1 MLRAAIIG
9 LLASGVVAVCLML
22 QSIGRGMP
30 LITVGVFACIA
41 AILQQFGER
50 SWVDRRSLGEAYEG
64 LADFFMDIHAPSIPE
79 KGWKWL
85 VRGSVSFLFVLAGG
99 VVGVEGPAIEFTN
112 ALAVQLRSGSERWF
126 EQRRRTDAG
135 SVLAAAISA
144 GFGAPF
150 AGLIVPIEMG
160 IGGNAFSAVISS
172 VFAFLGISIFK
183 IFFSSKG
190 FGIDLGEALA
200 GVSLNNW
207 KEWMS
212 VGIIGAACAV
222 FGVILIWFFR
232 YFQKGF
238 NELSQGRGWVKMI
251 LGGLILVLIAA
262 SYQGSLLPPS
272 ALLQEFLLARRI
284 PWEAALA
291 FFARAFGLSV
301 VLASFGTLG
310 IFWPIFLL
318 GGLLGYTFY
327 DAGFYSISG
336 FGAASGLI
344 GAAGMW
350 GSVLGAPIAVSV
362 LIYELTQNVQIMV
375 FCFSAAFFARLIVSR
390 IPGFWSRGWVE
401 VTLETR
407 GLPLSEGRSVRVLES
422 IRVRDAMVRDHDTV
436 SVNDLVSE
444 LRPKVIRSRYPY
456 LPVINS
462 QGVYQGVLT
471 FDRVLDAW
479 ETGAGAISSHTSLL
493 RLLEV
498 KDLLY
503 RSGVSIPTVRE
514 DQSLSEVN
522 HLLKKYPC
530 LVVLDAQG
538 EVSGLLLVPNVRQ
551 AYDREVIRKQM
562 SSCRES

>member
-9 LLASGVVAVCLML
+9 LLASGVVAVSLML
-22 QSIGRGMP
+22 QSLGRRMP
-30 LITVGVFACIA
+30 LVMVGIFACIA
-41 AILQQFGER
+41 ALLQRLWIER
-50 SWVDRRSLGEAYEG
+50 RGLGETYEG
-64 LADFFMDIHAPSIPE
+64 LVDFFIDIHTPSIPE
-79 KGWKWL
+79 RGWKWL
-85 VRGSVSFLFVLAGG
+85 LRGSISFLFVFAGG

-112 ALAVQLRSGSERWF
+112 ALAIQLRSGSERWF

-135 SVLAAAISA
+135 SVIAAAISA
-144 GFGAPF
+144 AFGTPF
-150 AGLIVPIEMG
+150 AGVVLPIEMG
-160 IGGNAFSAVISS
+160 IGGNAFSAVLSS
-172 VFAFLGISIFK
+172 IFAFFGISIFK
-183 IFFSSKG
+183 IFFPIEE
-190 FGIDLGEALA
+190 FNLGDALA

-212 VGIIGAACAV
+212 TGVIGPACAV
-222 FGVILIWFFR
+222 FGLILMSAFR

-238 NELSQGRGWVKMI
+238 AELSQGRVWIKMI
-251 LGGLILVLIAA
+251 LGGFILVLIAV
-262 SYQGSLLPPS
+262 SYQGNDLPPS
-272 ALLQEFLLARRI
+272 SLLQEFLLARRV

-291 FFARAFGLSV
+291 LFARTFSLSV
-301 VLASFGTLG
+301 ILASFGTLG

-318 GGLLGYTFY
+318 GGLFGYTFY
-327 DAGFYSISG
+327 DAGFYSIAG

-344 GAAGMW
+344 GAAAMW

-375 FCFSAAFFARLIVSR
+375 LCFSAAIFARMIVSR
-390 IPGFWSRGWVE
+390 TPSIWSRGWIE
-401 VTLETR
+401 VTLEAR
-407 GLPLSEGRSVRVLES
+407 GLSLSEGRSVRVLES

-479 ETGAGAISSHTSLL
+479 ETGTGAMSSHTSLL
-493 RLLEV
+493 KLLEV

-514 DQSLSEVN
+514 DQNLSEVN

-530 LVVLDAQG
+530 LVVLDTQG

-562 SSCRES
+562 LSRRESASE